1 MSRHGFEI
9 KTNEQI
15 VLMREAGLITAAAL
29 RDVRKAI
36 RPGVTTLELDA
47 IAEAAILKRG
57 AHSNFQ
63 LVDGYFHTICA
74 SVNDE
79 IVHGIPGG
87 RVLKAGDIVSIDCGA
102 EKGEWNGDSAI
113 TVIVPATDGSTPS
126 STDIDPTT
134 LAVRQLL
141 SDVTE
146 QSLWVG
152 IAALAKAEHLH
163 EVGAAIEDF
172 VVEQSELHK
181 QRFGILDQYVGHGI
195 GRSMHEDPPV
205 YNFAVRDKGP
215 KVVPGLCVAIE
226 PMITAG
232 SNKTK
237 VLKDGWT
244 VSSKDGSE
252 ASHWEH
258 TVAVHEKGLW
268 VLTAE
273 DGGAEKLK
281 PFGVTPV
288 ALA

>member
-1 MSRHGFEI
+1 MGRHGFEI
-9 KTNEQI
+9 KSNDQI
-15 VLMREAGLITAAAL
+15 LLMREAGLITAAAL
-29 RDVRKAI
+29 REVRKAI

-47 IAEAAILKRG
+47 IAEATIIKRG

-63 LVDGYFHTICA
+63 LVDGYFHTICS

-87 RVLKAGDIVSIDCGA
+87 RVLEAGDIVSIDCGA

-113 TVIVPATDGSTPS
+113 TVIVPNEDGSEPPQ
-126 STDIDPTT
+126 IGAEKY
-134 LAVRQLL
+134 AVRKLL

-152 IAALAKAEHLH
+152 IAALAKATHLH

-172 VVEQSELHK
+172 IVEQVEKHG

-205 YNFAVRDKGP
+205 YNFAVRALGP

-226 PMITAG
+226 PMIPAG

-244 VSSKDGSE
+244 VSTKDGSD

-258 TVAVHEKGLW
+258 TVAVHDKGIW

-273 DGGAEKLK
+273 DGGAAGLA
-281 PFGVTPV
+281 PFGIKPV
-288 ALA
+288 ALG

>member
-1 MSRHGFEI
+1 MGRHGFEI
-9 KTNEQI
+9 KSNDQI
-15 VLMREAGLITAAAL
+15 LLMREAGLITAAAL
-29 RDVRKAI
+29 REVRKAI

-47 IAEAAILKRG
+47 IAEATIIKRG

-63 LVDGYFHTICA
+63 LVDGYFHTICS

-87 RVLKAGDIVSIDCGA
+87 RVLEAGDIVSIDCGA

-113 TVIVPATDGSTPS
+113 TVIVPNEDGSE
-126 STDIDPTT
+126 PTQIGAEKY
-134 LAVRQLL
+134 AVRKLL

-152 IAALAKAEHLH
+152 IAALAKATHLH

-172 VVEQSELHK
+172 IVEQVEKHG

-205 YNFAVRDKGP
+205 YNFAVRDLGP

-244 VSSKDGSE
+244 VSTKDGSD

-258 TVAVHEKGLW
+258 TVAVHDKGIW

-273 DGGAEKLK
+273 DGGAAGLAPYGIK
-281 PFGVTPV
+281 PV
-288 ALA
+288 ALG